1 MKVLEWILFV
11 VVFAVI
17 VSVISGLDLMR
28 FVSSTRHFLSEYGV
42 LLDSRLGGADSGES
56 SVLRA
61 TRKLMGIGP
70 LTRQAK
76 LWLSEPTH
84 CQNQQETQETLGCF
98 ALYR

>member
-42 LLDSRLGGADSGES
+42 LLIAASAVLIAVRVVS
-56 SVLRA
+56 SAPR
-61 TRKLMGIGP
+61 
-70 LTRQAK
+70 
-76 LWLSEPTH
+76 E
-84 CQNQQETQETLGCF
+84 N
-98 ALYR
+98 